1 MNISFRCKLFDQV
14 FIDAEHVIP
23 YPEMITSVADAIL
36 QGSSFA
42 ADIVHLDDP
51 VYSPERIQFNSLIQK
66 ILAIFL
72 RFDHRRT
79 LYKKSNHMTYLQSE
93 RRSEHILYS
102 RKIVSFLLRRYRDH
116 QMYTRFS
123 YFH

>member
-1 MNISFRCKLFDQV
+1 MIVHRIRISRAPMNISFRCKLFDQV

-51 VYSPERIQFNSLIQK
+51 VYSPEMI
-66 ILAIFL
+66 
-72 RFDHRRT
+72 
-79 LYKKSNHMTYLQSE
+79 
-93 RRSEHILYS
+93 
-102 RKIVSFLLRRYRDH
+102 
-116 QMYTRFS
+116 
-123 YFH
+123 

>member
-1 MNISFRCKLFDQV
+1 MNISYRCKRFDQV

-72 RFDHRRT
+72 RLT

>member
-1 MNISFRCKLFDQV
+1 MIVHRIRISRAPMNISFRCKLFDQV

-51 VYSPERIQFNSLIQK
+51 KSSNNVDLNNVEYLTATQN
-66 ILAIFL
+66 
-72 RFDHRRT
+72 
-79 LYKKSNHMTYLQSE
+79 LYYE
-93 RRSEHILYS
+93 I
-102 RKIVSFLLRRYRDH
+102 
-116 QMYTRFS
+116 
-123 YFH
+123 

>member
-1 MNISFRCKLFDQV
+1 MIVHRIRISRAPMNISFRCKLFDQV

-72 RFDHRRT
+72 RFNIIQKIKSYDLPSIR
-79 LYKKSNHMTYLQSE
+79 KKIGA
-93 RRSEHILYS
+93 HI
-102 RKIVSFLLRRYRDH
+102 
-116 QMYTRFS
+116 M
-123 YFH
+123 

>member
-1 MNISFRCKLFDQV
+1 MIVHRIRISRAPMNISFRCKLFDQV

-72 RFDHRRT
+72 RFNIIQKIKSYDLPSIR
-79 LYKKSNHMTYLQSE
+79 KKIGA
-93 RRSEHILYS
+93 HI
-102 RKIVSFLLRRYRDH
+102 I
-116 QMYTRFS
+116 
-123 YFH
+123 